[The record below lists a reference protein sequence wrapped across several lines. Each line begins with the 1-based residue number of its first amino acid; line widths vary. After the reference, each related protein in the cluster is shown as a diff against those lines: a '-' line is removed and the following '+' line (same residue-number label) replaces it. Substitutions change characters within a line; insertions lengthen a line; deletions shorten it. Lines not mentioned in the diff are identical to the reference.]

1 MFLGELASKI
11 RTNTNIVRERRD
23 DEHNSINNLNSSV
36 DRSATRMAI
45 QLRLGLLAKR
55 RPRFDSFDCNYY
67 RFDGTLLRCRLLRA
81 ESPRWPPFFKRSGI
95 FEAGRVSAYRNFFIS
110 LSARSFSC
118 FVFDAVQSEGTNK
131 SKSRM

>member
-1 MFLGELASKI
+1 
-11 RTNTNIVRERRD
+11 
-23 DEHNSINNLNSSV
+23 
-36 DRSATRMAI
+36 MAI

-55 RPRFDSFDCNYY
+55 RPGSDSFDCNYS
-67 RFDGTLLRCRLLRA
+67 RFDGTLLRRRLFRA
-81 ESPRWPPFFKRSGI
+81 ESPRWLVFFEGSGI
-95 FEAGRVSAYRNFFIS
+95 FEDERVSAFRNFFIS